1 MQIVTPALVLREVKV
16 GEADRILLLL
26 TPEQGLISA
35 SAKGSL
41 RLKSRKTGS
50 SDRLDDGTKIGDND
64 TGVIYLPNGK
74 LCFLAIFIK
83 DSRESDQTNTQII
96 ADIARIIYNSAV
108 QK

>member
-1 MQIVTPALVLREVKV
+1 VDDLVIRPSTL
-16 GEADRILLLL
+16 
-26 TPEQGLISA
+26 
-35 SAKGSL
+35 
-41 RLKSRKTGS
+41 S
-50 SDRLDDGTKIGDND
+50 SCEERLDDGTKIGDND

-83 DSRESDQTNTQII
+83 DSRESDQTNAQII